1 MYHRAVLAY
10 LSRAACLQLLRYRAQ
25 SALAVLGVAI
35 GAANITVLIS
45 ITDLSKHEAGSF
57 ISNMGANMLFVAPYI
72 DLENGGFS
80 NLTPAQ
86 VSQFMPR
93 AVLTNLESLPEIEAL
108 TGVVMLPGHVG
119 YGAKRMFTTLE
130 GVSPAYQRLRHD
142 KLAVGRWLS
151 DEDELQRAEVLV
163 LGDKVRQGLFGAA
176 TGVGEELVVKGR
188 RMRVVGSMAPEGHI
202 GLEDIDNRVFMPLGV
217 AQELFGFSGLQAVLL
232 RYRQGVREGQ
242 AEAAVKDRLRL
253 LLKPGE
259 RLEETY
265 SVWTLKDATQML
277 DSTLGIFRTVLLG
290 IASIAMVV
298 AGLGIMS
305 VMLMRVLSRR
315 LEIGIRRSVGAS
327 TTAIGMQFLAES
339 LVQSLLGGVCGMALG
354 IAGVH
359 AYCAYAHWQPFVSWA
374 TVALAA
380 GYSVAVGIVFGAYP
394 AWRAAQLD
402 PIKCLR
408 A

>member
-1 MYHRAVLAY
+1 MYYLAVLAY
-10 LSRAACLQLLRYRAQ
+10 LARVACQQLLRYRAQ

-45 ITDLSKHEAGSF
+45 ITDLSKHQAGSF
-57 ISNMGANMLFVAPYI
+57 IRNMGANMLFVAPYI

-93 AVLTNLESLPEIEAL
+93 EVLTNLESLPEIEAV
-108 TGVVMLPGHVG
+108 TGVAMLPGHVG
-119 YGAKRMFTTLE
+119 FGAKRLFTTLE
-130 GVSPAYQRLRHD
+130 GVSPAYLKLRNGQV
-142 KLAVGRWLS
+142 AAGRWLS
-151 DEDELQRAEVLV
+151 EEDEAHGAQVLV
-163 LGDKVRQGLFGAA
+163 LGDKVRQELFGAD

-188 RMRVVGSMAPEGHI
+188 RMQVAGVMAPEGRI

-232 RYRQGVREGQ
+232 RYKEGLKDEQ
-242 AEAAVKDRLRL
+242 AEAIVRERLRP

-259 RLEETY
+259 RLAETF

-298 AGLGIMS
+298 AGLGIMN

-327 TTAIGMQFLAES
+327 TAAIGVQFLAES
-339 LVQSLLGGVCGMALG
+339 LVQSALGGVCGLALG

-359 AYCAYAHWQPFVSWA
+359 AYCAYTRWQPFVSWA
-374 TVALAA
+374 TIVLAA
-380 GYSVAVGIVFGAYP
+380 GYSMGAGIIFGAYP
-394 AWRAAQLD
+394 AWRAARLD
-402 PIKCLR
+402 PIQCLR